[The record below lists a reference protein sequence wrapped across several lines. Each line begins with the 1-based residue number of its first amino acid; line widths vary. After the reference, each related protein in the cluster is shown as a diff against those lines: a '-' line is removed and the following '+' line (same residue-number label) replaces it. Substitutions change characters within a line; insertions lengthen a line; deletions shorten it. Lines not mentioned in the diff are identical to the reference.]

1 MVNLSHERV
10 NSDAESPL
18 IPYLVVLLPLIA
30 PTQTHKEA
38 CTNTRTV
45 YIFFVYFQAKT

>member
-18 IPYLVVLLPLIA
+18 MPYLVVLLRLIA
-30 PTQTHKEA
+30 PTQTYKQA
-38 CTNTRTV
+38 CTNTRIFF
-45 YIFFVYFQAKT
+45 YIFSG